1 MKRWFLMTIIIVAF
15 FVSAGYIKWF
25 DFDVN
30 LDIMKQAYEY
40 DVKSQ
45 RDGTTPLDF
54 VQLLAYSAAKNWG
67 DFPKQGRCKHIDTI
81 VTRINEGERLHDIT
95 AEMDLYKFYL
105 EAYGAVLGGF
115 VGDFEVEG
123 ERRYGLKVF
132 HPIAR
137 GYHFS
142 HSDDF
147 GNPRNYGY
155 SRPHLGHDFFGSI
168 GAPIIAVECGT
179 VEALGWNR
187 YGGWRIGIRSFC
199 GKRYYYYAHL
209 KKDTPYVQ
217 GLKEGQKVQAGD
229 VIGFLGNTGY
239 SHNENVS
246 NIKQPHL
253 HFGMQIIFDE
263 EQKDGNNQIWIDAYA
278 ITRFLNQNR
287 MEVANKQRTIKTN
300 NHPFE

>member
-1 MKRWFLMTIIIVAF
+1 MRKWVFMTIIIGMF
-15 FVSAGYIKWF
+15 YICTGYIKWF

-30 LDIMKQAYEY
+30 LDILKQAYEY
-40 DVKSQ
+40 DISSQ
-45 RDGTTPLDF
+45 SEGTTPLDF

-67 DFPKQGRCKHIDTI
+67 DFKPSGRCPHMEA
-81 VTRINEGERLHDIT
+81 VVARINEGEYLHDIT

-105 EAYGAVLGGF
+105 EAFGAVLGGF
-115 VGDFEVEG
+115 VGHFELEG
-123 ERRYGLKVF
+123 EREYGLKVF
-132 HPIAR
+132 HPIAK

-168 GAPIIAVECGT
+168 GTPVIAVECGI

-209 KKDTPYVQ
+209 QKDDPYSQ
-217 GLKEGQKVQAGD
+217 GLKEGQQVQAGD

-239 SHNENVS
+239 SYNENVS

-253 HFGMQIIFDE
+253 HFGMQIIFNE
-263 EQKDGNNQIWIDAYA
+263 EQKDGNNQIWIDVYA
-278 ITRFLNQNR
+278 LTRFLNQNR
-287 MEVANKQRTIKTN
+287 MGVANKQRTIKIN
-300 NHPFE
+300 NFPFE